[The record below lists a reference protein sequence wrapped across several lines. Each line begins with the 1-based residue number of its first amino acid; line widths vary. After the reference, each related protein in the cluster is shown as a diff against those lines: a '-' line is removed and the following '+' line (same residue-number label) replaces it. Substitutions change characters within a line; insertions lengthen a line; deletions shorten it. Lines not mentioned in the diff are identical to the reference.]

1 MRNNNIHL
9 KIYILKNTGN
19 NLNLKDLITTDH
31 STPIR
36 FIGYSIESDL
46 KRLLFARASIK
57 GPCPL
62 RGGFRP
68 TLTKS
73 YNLYTIL

>member
-1 MRNNNIHL
+1 ML
-9 KIYILKNTGN
+9 KKYLQNLESLLN
-19 NLNLKDLITTDH
+19 NLT
-31 STPIR
+31 S
-36 FIGYSIESDL
+36 
-46 KRLLFARASIK
+46 K